1 MEKKIFASYSWDS
14 ENHKKWVA
22 KLINDLRSKYGF
34 VATCDTISAESELNT
49 MIVDGI
55 TKSDKIIVVITNDY
69 TYKADNLIGGVGKET
84 KLLHTRYFEND
95 RSIVPILKEKA
106 ALPAYLKAVTYIDF
120 TVGSYEENL
129 KVLARRLGDK
139 TEYEAVSISKN
150 SSIDDIDLIPDLRI
164 NNPIAEQDFLKAEF
178 IATDNRVLSLLKST
192 KSQYSGFEYI
202 RTEKEDVVSSN
213 HATYVNGQMVRD
225 DNRYH
230 VVTYKV
236 IYNNKTGYVRFWM
249 PLQNDPWGK
258 GIYGLFEEHLYQTE
272 PYSSHNFAATINR
285 TGKRL
290 ELEALMIFS
299 QKSIKTGKDLGE
311 YIFKAIMERIK

>member
-1 MEKKIFASYSWDS
+1 MGKKIFASYSWDS
-14 ENHKKWVA
+14 EDHKKWVA

-34 VATCDTISAESELNT
+34 VAICDTISDESELNT

-55 TKSDKIIVVITNDY
+55 TKSDKIIVVITSDY
-69 TYKADNLIGGVGKET
+69 AYKADNLIGGVGKET

-106 ALPAYLKAVTYIDF
+106 TLPAYLKAVTYIDF

-129 KVLARRLGDK
+129 KVLARRLEDK

-178 IATDNRVLSLLKST
+178 IATDNRILSLLKST

-258 GIYGLFEEHLYQTE
+258 GIYGLFEEHLYH
-272 PYSSHNFAATINR
+272 PNYYSSHNFVATLNR
-285 TGKRL
+285 TGKQL
-290 ELEALMIFS
+290 ALEAYMVFG
-299 QKSIKTGKDLGE
+299 QKSIKAGKDLGE